1 MSSSRPSKRRRPD
14 DGGAYHDAIP
24 FLEDFHVVHAR
35 EGRLRHVA
43 RDRVWTA
50 PTERSPQHASDHTWT
65 TATSWEPLDDPELA
79 LDPNGEWYDEVV
91 SGEVMEAG
99 DDVPLVSLPSKQ
111 KRSKVSVSNLIWLY
125 LF

>member
-1 MSSSRPSKRRRPD
+1 M
-14 DGGAYHDAIP
+14 AH
-24 FLEDFHVVHAR
+24 
-35 EGRLRHVA
+35 
-43 RDRVWTA
+43 DRVWTA
-50 PTERSPQHASDHTWT
+50 PTEYSPQRASDRTWT

-99 DDVPLVSLPSKQ
+99 DNVPLFSLPSKQ

-125 LF
+125 SF